1 MKMTTALVLCLF
13 VTLLLC
19 ACRKYKQVYW
29 YYYRVETNSPKVS
42 ITYQDAIGRSKVD
55 SIQYGNGWLYGFMS
69 DKMDPPHSII
79 VKNDT
84 TIGWI
89 KVQWMLGRDTL
100 QMASDSG
107 RYIIVKLYR

>member
-1 MKMTTALVLCLF
+1 MKLITVFILCLF
-13 VTLLLC
+13 ITLILYS
-19 ACRKYKQVYW
+19 CRKYKQTYW

-42 ITYQDAIGRSKVD
+42 VIYKDATGRSKVD
-55 SIQYGNGWLYGFMS
+55 SIRDGYGWICGFMS
-69 DKMDPPHSII
+69 GEIDPSHSIT

-89 KVQWMLGRDTL
+89 KVQWMRGKDTL

-107 RYIIVKLYR
+107 RYIKVKL